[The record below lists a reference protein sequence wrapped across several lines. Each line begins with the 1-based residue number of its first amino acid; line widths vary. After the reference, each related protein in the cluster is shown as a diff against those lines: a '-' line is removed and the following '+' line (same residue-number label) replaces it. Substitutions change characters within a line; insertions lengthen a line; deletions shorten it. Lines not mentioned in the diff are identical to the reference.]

1 MEPVQFLDI
10 LAVHERRSNIQIQ
23 TNRLDLLFYKM
34 FMPHE
39 ENISLLVDT
48 YQNSVQRKGNLEV
61 RLVTSVSNLCSNLHF
76 SGTLGNVFVLNLF
89 SSCIY
94 YNTRFPICQVLFLA
108 DHRGLEPL
116 LSDLESD
123 VLPLNTNGLLVGVTG
138 FEPVTTWTQTMHSTR
153 LNYTPLII

>member
-48 YQNSVQRKGNLEV
+48 YQSSVQRKGNLEV
-61 RLVTSVSNLCSNLHF
+61 RLVTSVSNLYSKLHF

-116 LSDLESD
+116 LPDLESG
-123 VLPLNTNGLLVGVTG
+123 VLPLNTNGL
-138 FEPVTTWTQTMHSTR
+138 W
-153 LNYTPLII
+153 

>member
-23 TNRLDLLFYKM
+23 TNRLDLLFYKV

-61 RLVTSVSNLCSNLHF
+61 RLVTSVSNLYSKPHF
-76 SGTLGNVFVLNLF
+76 SG
-89 SSCIY
+89 I
-94 YNTRFPICQVLFLA
+94 
-108 DHRGLEPL
+108 
-116 LSDLESD
+116 LES
-123 VLPLNTNGLLVGVTG
+123 V
-138 FEPVTTWTQTMHSTR
+138 S
-153 LNYTPLII
+153 